1 MTDYFVAWWNVEN
14 LFSVEGDPNRIPW
27 LAAKLKEELK
37 GWTQVVLDKKL
48 AQLAKVILSMN
59 GGRGPDLLGVC
70 EIESKQVL
78 EQLVALLKPLGRAY
92 KLVHHDTSDQ
102 RGIDVAFLYDSA
114 RFSTKVKEVFSH
126 TILRRTGTRDLF
138 QVSFYTKPGKNR
150 LVVIGN
156 HWPSRSGG
164 QYESEPYR
172 LLAGETLSYW
182 LERIREVLKSQ
193 PSDPEPSVLVM
204 DDFNDEPF
212 NRSLTEYALGQRT
225 DRLLKSKRAESPY
238 LLNLTWLLLADGSGT
253 FAFGGEPNLLDQLLV
268 NRGFFTD
275 ESPWRVTEKQ
285 RRDRSSA
292 GASRQTR
299 CPAPFR
305 PSVGQEQ
312 LRSDRLQRPSD
323 GGVPDRGTRL
333 MFLSPRPGLAG
344 RG

>member
-27 LAAKLKEELK
+27 LAQKLKSELK
-37 GWTQVVLDKKL
+37 GWTQAVLDKKL
-48 AQLAKVILSMN
+48 AQLAKVISSMN
-59 GGRGPDLLGVC
+59 GGHGPDLLGVC
-70 EIESKQVL
+70 EIENKQVL

-114 RFSTKVKEVFSH
+114 RFSTKAKEVFSH

-138 QVSFYTKPGKNR
+138 QVSFYTTSGKGRPGKNR

-204 DDFNDEPF
+204 GDFNDEPF
-212 NRSLTEYALGQRT
+212 NRSLTEYALGQRM

-238 LLNLTWLLLADGSGT
+238 LLKLMWPLLGDGRGT
-253 FAFGGEPNLLDQLLV
+253 FVFGGEANLLDQLLV
-268 NRGFFTD
+268 NRGFFAD
-275 ESPWRVTEKQ
+275 ESPWRVTEHSVEIVRLPEMLDSRGGP
-285 RRDRSSA
+285 RRF
-292 GASRQTR
+292 G
-299 CPAPFR
+299 
-305 PSVGQEQ
+305 
-312 LRSDRLQRPSD
+312 RPSD
-323 GGVPDRGTRL
+323 KSSFDPTGFSDHLPVACRVVEK
-333 MFLSPRPGLAG
+333 
-344 RG
+344 